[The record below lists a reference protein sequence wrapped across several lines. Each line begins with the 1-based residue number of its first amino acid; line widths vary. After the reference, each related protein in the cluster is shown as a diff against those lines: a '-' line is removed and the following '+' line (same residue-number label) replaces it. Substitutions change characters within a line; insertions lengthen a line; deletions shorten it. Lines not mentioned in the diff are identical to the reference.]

1 MKKRIGVLLLIS
13 LLITSC
19 VSSRWGSAS
28 LSWGMDLESFERTY
42 ITKEKIETDLYS
54 IIYLPKNSVYK
65 NEFDEYLLFAN
76 DIWLSSDSSFF
87 KHKKRLIRRLQI
99 TDFTLAEC
107 KEKIKELNSF
117 SGEKNQVEKEFEFP
131 LKELCNEDDA
141 ILGFE
146 DFPSE
151 NSIPVIFLLLNHPYN
166 YAIGFRQV
174 NNYFWLDYHYYGGLF
189 GATRGDGSG
198 YEYFTGIFFKNGK
211 NFILSYDSYSNSF
224 FNVLY
229 RYDEDGN
236 SKYPNALTVGRK
248 HRYGTSYTESEYSTF
263 LNQIADIYRKF
274 LVHIDPAKLFLLQE
288 KKDGPFG
295 TFWGMNKDDLYLIC
309 KENTK
314 LSNNLTDINII
325 EGNLTYSDY
334 YTVFK
339 YSGTTTI
346 EEFIPQKYADSI
358 SKYYAVFDSSNG
370 LYQIFNIVNHSR
382 ALNPKEIYENS
393 EKNQNS
399 FKKIKSILT
408 EQYGKPTENSNNS
421 VYWMTDIGM
430 KIELFSESK
439 LVKLYS
445 YWDGKEY
452 GGQDDFTCLV
462 YTDSKKYE
470 ALCSSEKEAIEKD
483 KKERSDAAE
492 KKATMQKSYF

>member
-1 MKKRIGVLLLIS
+1 MKKQISLLLIS

-19 VSSRWGSAS
+19 VSSRWGSDS
-28 LSWGMDLESFERTY
+28 LRWGMDLESFERTY

-87 KHKKRLIRRLQI
+87 KHKKRLIRRLQVI
-99 TDFTLAEC
+99 DFTLAEC
-107 KEKIKELNSF
+107 KEKIKKLNSF
-117 SGEKNQVEKEFEFP
+117 SEEYNQVEKEFEFP
-131 LKELCNEDDA
+131 LKKLCNEDDA

-151 NSIPVIFLLLNHPYN
+151 NSIPAIFLLLDQPYN
-166 YAIGFRQV
+166 YAIGYKDEKYLKSHSYV
-174 NNYFWLDYHYYGGLF
+174 GLF
-189 GATRGDGSG
+189 GAGVGHGGGS
-198 YEYFTGIFFKNGK
+198 EYCTGIFFKNGK
-211 NFILSYDSYSNSF
+211 NFILSYDSNSNSF

-229 RYDEDGN
+229 SYADYSNSRY
-236 SKYPNALTVGRK
+236 Y
-248 HRYGTSYTESEYSTF
+248 
-263 LNQIADIYRKF
+263 QQF
-274 LVHIDPAKLFLLQE
+274 LVHIDQVKLSRLQE
-288 KKDGPFG
+288 RIAGPFG

-309 KENTK
+309 KK
-314 LSNNLTDINII
+314 DSQLSKDLTDIRTLN
-325 EGNLTYSDY
+325 EKLNYSDY

-339 YSGTTTI
+339 YSGSMAMKK
-346 EEFIPQKYADSI
+346 FVPQKRADSI
-358 SKYYAVFDSSNG
+358 SEYYAAFDSSNG
-370 LYQIFNIVNHSR
+370 LYQVFTIVNHSR
-382 ALNPKEIYENS
+382 ALNPKEMYENS
-393 EKNQNS
+393 EKNQNA
-399 FKKIKSILT
+399 FKKMKSVLT
-408 EQYGKPTENSNNS
+408 EQYGKPIEKSNNS
-421 VYWMTDIGM
+421 VYWMTDMNI

-470 ALCSSEKEAIEKD
+470 TLLSSEKKAIEKD
-483 KKERSDAAE
+483 KKEQSDAAE

>member
-1 MKKRIGVLLLIS
+1 MKKQISLLLIS

-28 LSWGMDLESFERTY
+28 LRWGMDLESFERTY

-54 IIYLPKNSVYK
+54 IIYLPKNSIYK

-76 DIWLSSDSSFF
+76 DIWISSDSFSF
-87 KHKKRLIRRLQI
+87 KHKKRLIRSLLV

-107 KEKIKELNSF
+107 KEKLKELNSF
-117 SGEKNQVEKEFEFP
+117 SEKSEKYDCVEKEFEFP

-141 ILGFE
+141 ILSFE

-151 NSIPVIFLLLNHPYN
+151 NSIPVIFLLLNQPYN
-166 YAIGFRQV
+166 YAMGYKNEKDLSR
-174 NNYFWLDYHYYGGLF
+174 NYYGNSW
-189 GATRGDGSG
+189 TKES

-211 NFILSYDSYSNSF
+211 NFILSYDRDSNSF
-224 FNVLY
+224 FYKLLGAYPEYFFRKLNT
-229 RYDEDGN
+229 RYADDI
-236 SKYPNALTVGRK
+236 
-248 HRYGTSYTESEYSTF
+248 F
-263 LNQIADIYRKF
+263 LNQIADVYRKF
-274 LVHIDPAKLFLLQE
+274 LVHIDQVKLSSLQE
-288 KKDGPFG
+288 RIAGPFG
-295 TFWGMNKDDLYLIC
+295 TFWGMNKNDLYLIC
-309 KENTK
+309 KK
-314 LSNNLTDINII
+314 DSQLSKDLTDIRILNEKI
-325 EGNLTYSDY
+325 NYSDY

-339 YSGTTTI
+339 YSGSMAI
-346 EEFIPQKYADSI
+346 KKIVPQKRADSI
-358 SKYYAVFDSSNG
+358 SEYYAAFDSSNG
-370 LYQIFNIVNHSR
+370 LYQVFTIVNHSR
-382 ALNPKEIYENS
+382 ALNPKEMYENN
-393 EKNQNS
+393 EKNQNA
-399 FKKIKSILT
+399 FKKMKSVLT
-408 EQYGKPTENSNNS
+408 EQYGKPIEKSNNS
-421 VYWMTDIGM
+421 VYWMTDMNI

-470 ALCSSEKEAIEKD
+470 TLLSSEKKAIEKD
-483 KKERSDAAE
+483 KKEQSDAAE

>member
-1 MKKRIGVLLLIS
+1 MKKQISLLLIS

-19 VSSRWGSAS
+19 VSSRWGSDS
-28 LSWGMDLESFERTY
+28 LRWGMDLESFERTY

-87 KHKKRLIRRLQI
+87 KHKKRLIRRLQVI
-99 TDFTLAEC
+99 DFTLAEC
-107 KEKIKELNSF
+107 KEKIKKLNSF
-117 SGEKNQVEKEFEFP
+117 SEEYNQVEKEFEFP
-131 LKELCNEDDA
+131 LKKLCNEDDA

-151 NSIPVIFLLLNHPYN
+151 NSISAIFLLLDQPYN
-166 YAIGFRQV
+166 YAIGYKDEKYLKSHSYV
-174 NNYFWLDYHYYGGLF
+174 GLF
-189 GATRGDGSG
+189 GAGVGHGGGS
-198 YEYFTGIFFKNGK
+198 EYCTGIFFKNGK
-211 NFILSYDSYSNSF
+211 NFILSYDSNSNSF

-229 RYDEDGN
+229 SYADYSNSRY
-236 SKYPNALTVGRK
+236 Y
-248 HRYGTSYTESEYSTF
+248 
-263 LNQIADIYRKF
+263 QQF
-274 LVHIDPAKLFLLQE
+274 LVHIDQVKLSRLQE
-288 KKDGPFG
+288 RIAGPFG

-309 KENTK
+309 KK
-314 LSNNLTDINII
+314 DSQLSKDLTDIRTLN
-325 EGNLTYSDY
+325 EKLNYSDY

-339 YSGTTTI
+339 YSGSMAMKK
-346 EEFIPQKYADSI
+346 FVPQKRADSI
-358 SKYYAVFDSSNG
+358 SEYYAAFDSSNG
-370 LYQIFNIVNHSR
+370 LYQVFTIVNHSR
-382 ALNPKEIYENS
+382 ALNPKEMYENS
-393 EKNQNS
+393 EKNQNA
-399 FKKIKSILT
+399 FKKMKSVLT
-408 EQYGKPTENSNNS
+408 EQYGKPIEKSNNS
-421 VYWMTDIGM
+421 VYWMTDMNI

-470 ALCSSEKEAIEKD
+470 TLLSSEKKAIEKD
-483 KKERSDAAE
+483 KKEQSDAAE

>member
-1 MKKRIGVLLLIS
+1 MKKQISLLLIS

-19 VSSRWGSAS
+19 VSSRWGSDS
-28 LSWGMDLESFERTY
+28 LRWGMDLESFERTY

-87 KHKKRLIRRLQI
+87 KHKKRLIRRLQVI
-99 TDFTLAEC
+99 DFTLAEC
-107 KEKIKELNSF
+107 KEKIKKLNSF
-117 SGEKNQVEKEFEFP
+117 SEEYNQVEKEFEFP
-131 LKELCNEDDA
+131 LKKLCNEDDA

-151 NSIPVIFLLLNHPYN
+151 NSIPAIFLLLDQPYN
-166 YAIGFRQV
+166 YAIGYKDEKYLKSHSYV
-174 NNYFWLDYHYYGGLF
+174 GLF
-189 GATRGDGSG
+189 GAGVGHGGGS
-198 YEYFTGIFFKNGK
+198 EYCTGIFFKNGK
-211 NFILSYDSYSNSF
+211 NFILSYDSNSNSF

-229 RYDEDGN
+229 SYADYSNSRY
-236 SKYPNALTVGRK
+236 Y
-248 HRYGTSYTESEYSTF
+248 
-263 LNQIADIYRKF
+263 QQF
-274 LVHIDPAKLFLLQE
+274 LVHIDQVKLSRLQE
-288 KKDGPFG
+288 RIAGSFG

-309 KENTK
+309 KK
-314 LSNNLTDINII
+314 DSQLSKDLTDIRTLN
-325 EGNLTYSDY
+325 EKLNYSDY

-339 YSGTTTI
+339 YSGSMAMKK
-346 EEFIPQKYADSI
+346 FVPQKRADSI
-358 SKYYAVFDSSNG
+358 SEYYAAFDSSNG
-370 LYQIFNIVNHSR
+370 LYQVFTIVNHSR
-382 ALNPKEIYENS
+382 ALNPKEMYENS
-393 EKNQNS
+393 EKNQNA
-399 FKKIKSILT
+399 FKKMKSVLT
-408 EQYGKPTENSNNS
+408 EQYGKPIEKSNNS
-421 VYWMTDIGM
+421 VYWMTDMNI

-470 ALCSSEKEAIEKD
+470 TLLSSEKKAIEKD
-483 KKERSDAAE
+483 KKEQSDAAE

>member
-28 LSWGMDLESFERTY
+28 LRWGMDLESFERTY

-54 IIYLPKNSVYK
+54 IIYLPKNSIYK

-76 DIWLSSDSSFF
+76 DIWLSSDSSSF
-87 KHKKRLIRRLQI
+87 KHKKRLIRSLQV

-151 NSIPVIFLLLNHPYN
+151 NSIPVIFLLLNQPYN

-189 GATRGDGSG
+189 EATRGDGSG
-198 YEYFTGIFFKNGK
+198 YEYFTGIFLKNGK

-236 SKYPNALTVGRK
+236 SRYPNALTVGRK

-263 LNQIADIYRKF
+263 LNQIADVYRKF

-309 KENTK
+309 KKNTK
-314 LSNNLTDINII
+314 LSNNLTDISII

-358 SKYYAVFDSSNG
+358 SEYYAAFDSSNG
-370 LYQIFNIVNHSR
+370 LYQVFTIVNHSR
-382 ALNPKEIYENS
+382 ALNPKEIYEKG
-393 EKNQNS
+393 EKNQNA
-399 FKKIKSILT
+399 FKKMKSVLT
-408 EQYGKPTENSNNS
+408 EQYGKPIEKSNNS
-421 VYWMTDIGM
+421 VYWMTDMNI

-445 YWDGKEY
+445 SWNGKEY
-452 GGQDDFTCLV
+452 VGQDDFTCLV

-470 ALCSSEKEAIEKD
+470 TLLSSEKKAIEKD
-483 KKERSDAAE
+483 KKERSEAAE

>member
-1 MKKRIGVLLLIS
+1 MKKQISLLLIS

-19 VSSRWGSAS
+19 VSSRWGSDS
-28 LSWGMDLESFERTY
+28 LRWGMDLESFERTY

-87 KHKKRLIRRLQI
+87 KHKKRLIRRLQVI
-99 TDFTLAEC
+99 DFTLAEC
-107 KEKIKELNSF
+107 KEKIKKLNSF
-117 SGEKNQVEKEFEFP
+117 SEEYNQVEKEFEFP
-131 LKELCNEDDA
+131 LKKLCNEDDA

-151 NSIPVIFLLLNHPYN
+151 NSIPAIFLLLDQPYN
-166 YAIGFRQV
+166 YAIGYKDEKYLKSHSYV
-174 NNYFWLDYHYYGGLF
+174 GLF
-189 GATRGDGSG
+189 GAGVGHGGGS
-198 YEYFTGIFFKNGK
+198 EYCTGIFFKNGK
-211 NFILSYDSYSNSF
+211 NFILSYDSNSNSF

-229 RYDEDGN
+229 SYADYSNSRY
-236 SKYPNALTVGRK
+236 Y
-248 HRYGTSYTESEYSTF
+248 
-263 LNQIADIYRKF
+263 QQF
-274 LVHIDPAKLFLLQE
+274 LVHIDQVKLARLQE
-288 KKDGPFG
+288 RIAGPFG

-309 KENTK
+309 KK
-314 LSNNLTDINII
+314 DSQLSKDLTDIRTLN
-325 EGNLTYSDY
+325 EKLNYSDY

-339 YSGTTTI
+339 YSGSMAMKK
-346 EEFIPQKYADSI
+346 FVPQKRADSI
-358 SKYYAVFDSSNG
+358 SEYYAAFDSSNG
-370 LYQIFNIVNHSR
+370 LYQVFTIVNHSR
-382 ALNPKEIYENS
+382 ALNPKEMYENS
-393 EKNQNS
+393 EKNQNA
-399 FKKIKSILT
+399 FKKMKSVLT
-408 EQYGKPTENSNNS
+408 EQYGKPIEKSNNS
-421 VYWMTDIGM
+421 VYWMTDMNI

-470 ALCSSEKEAIEKD
+470 TLLSSEKKAIEKD
-483 KKERSDAAE
+483 KKEQSDAAE

>member
-1 MKKRIGVLLLIS
+1 MKKQISLLLIS
-13 LLITSC
+13 VLITSC
-19 VSSRWGSAS
+19 VSSRWGSDS
-28 LSWGMDLESFERTY
+28 LRWGMDLESFERTY

-87 KHKKRLIRRLQI
+87 KHKKRLIRRLQVI
-99 TDFTLAEC
+99 DFTLAEC
-107 KEKIKELNSF
+107 KEKIKKLNSF
-117 SGEKNQVEKEFEFP
+117 SEEYNQVEKEFEFP
-131 LKELCNEDDA
+131 LKKLCNEDDA

-151 NSIPVIFLLLNHPYN
+151 NSIPAIFLLLDQPYN
-166 YAIGFRQV
+166 YAIGYKDEKYLKSHSYV
-174 NNYFWLDYHYYGGLF
+174 GLF
-189 GATRGDGSG
+189 GAGVGHGGGS
-198 YEYFTGIFFKNGK
+198 EYCTGIFFKNGK
-211 NFILSYDSYSNSF
+211 NFILSYDSNSNSF

-229 RYDEDGN
+229 SYADYSNSRY
-236 SKYPNALTVGRK
+236 Y
-248 HRYGTSYTESEYSTF
+248 
-263 LNQIADIYRKF
+263 QQF
-274 LVHIDPAKLFLLQE
+274 LVHIDQVKLSRLQE
-288 KKDGPFG
+288 RIAGPFG

-309 KENTK
+309 KK
-314 LSNNLTDINII
+314 DSQLSKDLTDIRTLN
-325 EGNLTYSDY
+325 EKLNYSDY

-339 YSGTTTI
+339 YSGSMAMKK
-346 EEFIPQKYADSI
+346 FVPQKRADSI
-358 SKYYAVFDSSNG
+358 SEYYAAFDSSNG
-370 LYQIFNIVNHSR
+370 LYQVFTIVNHSR
-382 ALNPKEIYENS
+382 ALNPKEMYENS
-393 EKNQNS
+393 EKNQNA
-399 FKKIKSILT
+399 FKKMKSVLT
-408 EQYGKPTENSNNS
+408 EQYGKPIEKSNNS
-421 VYWMTDIGM
+421 VYWMTDMNI

-470 ALCSSEKEAIEKD
+470 TLLSSEKKAIEKD
-483 KKERSDAAE
+483 KKEQSDAAE

>member
-54 IIYLPKNSVYK
+54 IIYLPKNSIYK

-76 DIWLSSDSSFF
+76 DIWLSSDSSSF
-87 KHKKRLIRRLQI
+87 KHKKRLIRSLQV
-99 TDFTLAEC
+99 TDFTLTEC
-107 KEKIKELNSF
+107 KEKLKELNTF
-117 SGEKNQVEKEFEFP
+117 SAEYNIEKEFEFP
-131 LKELCNEDDA
+131 FKELCNEDDA

-151 NSIPVIFLLLNHPYN
+151 NSIPVIFLLLDQSYN
-166 YAIGFRQV
+166 YAIGYKDEKYLKSHSYV
-174 NNYFWLDYHYYGGLF
+174 GLF
-189 GATRGDGSG
+189 GAGVGHGGG
-198 YEYFTGIFFKNGK
+198 YEYFTGVFLKNGK
-211 NFILSYDSYSNSF
+211 NFILSYDRNSNSF

-229 RYDEDGN
+229 RYNEYGD
-236 SKYPNALTVGRK
+236 SWYPNALAAARGQRSPAYAQSK
-248 HRYGTSYTESEYSTF
+248 YSTF
-263 LNQIADIYRKF
+263 LNQIADVYGKF
-274 LVHIDPAKLFLLQE
+274 LVHIDQVKLSRLQE
-288 KKDGPFG
+288 KMAGAFG
-295 TFWGMNKDDLYLIC
+295 IFWGMNKDDLYLIC
-309 KENTK
+309 KK
-314 LSNNLTDINII
+314 DSQLSKDLTDIRTLN
-325 EGNLTYSDY
+325 EKLNYSDY

-339 YSGTTTI
+339 YSGSMAI
-346 EEFIPQKYADSI
+346 KKFIPQKRADSI
-358 SKYYAVFDSSNG
+358 SEYYAAFDSSNG
-370 LYQIFNIVNHSR
+370 LYQVFTIVNHSR
-382 ALNPKEIYENS
+382 ALNPKEMYENS
-393 EKNQNS
+393 EKNQNA
-399 FKKIKSILT
+399 FKKMKSVLT
-408 EQYGKPTENSNNS
+408 EQYGKPIEKSNNS
-421 VYWMTDIGM
+421 IYWMTDMGI
-430 KIELFSESK
+430 KIELFLESK

>member
-1 MKKRIGVLLLIS
+1 MKKQISLLLIS

-19 VSSRWGSAS
+19 VSSRWGSDS
-28 LSWGMDLESFERTY
+28 LRWGMDLESFERTY

-87 KHKKRLIRRLQI
+87 KHKKRLIRRLQVI
-99 TDFTLAEC
+99 DFTLAEC
-107 KEKIKELNSF
+107 KEKIKKLNSF
-117 SGEKNQVEKEFEFP
+117 SEEYNQVEKEFEFP
-131 LKELCNEDDA
+131 LKKLCNEDDA

-151 NSIPVIFLLLNHPYN
+151 NSLPAIFLLLDQPYN
-166 YAIGFRQV
+166 YAIGYKDEKYLKSHSYV
-174 NNYFWLDYHYYGGLF
+174 GLF
-189 GATRGDGSG
+189 GAGVGHGGGS
-198 YEYFTGIFFKNGK
+198 EYCTGIFFKNGK
-211 NFILSYDSYSNSF
+211 NFILSYDSNSNSF

-229 RYDEDGN
+229 SYADYSNSRY
-236 SKYPNALTVGRK
+236 Y
-248 HRYGTSYTESEYSTF
+248 
-263 LNQIADIYRKF
+263 QQF
-274 LVHIDPAKLFLLQE
+274 LVHIDQVKLSRLQE
-288 KKDGPFG
+288 RIAGPFG

-309 KENTK
+309 KK
-314 LSNNLTDINII
+314 DSQLSKDLTDIRTLN
-325 EGNLTYSDY
+325 EKLNYSDY

-339 YSGTTTI
+339 YSGSMAMKK
-346 EEFIPQKYADSI
+346 FVPQKRADSI
-358 SKYYAVFDSSNG
+358 SEYYAAFDSSNG
-370 LYQIFNIVNHSR
+370 LYQVFTIVNHSR
-382 ALNPKEIYENS
+382 ALNPKEMYENS
-393 EKNQNS
+393 EKNQNA
-399 FKKIKSILT
+399 FKKMKSVLT
-408 EQYGKPTENSNNS
+408 EQYGKPIEKSNNS
-421 VYWMTDIGM
+421 VYWMTDMNI

-470 ALCSSEKEAIEKD
+470 TLLSSEKKAIEKD
-483 KKERSDAAE
+483 KKEQSDAAE

>member
-1 MKKRIGVLLLIS
+1 MKKQISLLLIS

-19 VSSRWGSAS
+19 VSSRWGSDS
-28 LSWGMDLESFERTY
+28 LRWGMDLESFERTY

-87 KHKKRLIRRLQI
+87 KHKKRLIRRLQVI
-99 TDFTLAEC
+99 DFTLAEC
-107 KEKIKELNSF
+107 KEKIKKLNSF
-117 SGEKNQVEKEFEFP
+117 SEEYNQVEKEFEFP
-131 LKELCNEDDA
+131 LKKLCNEDDA

-151 NSIPVIFLLLNHPYN
+151 NSIPAIFLLLDQPYN
-166 YAIGFRQV
+166 YAIGYKDEKYLKSHSYV
-174 NNYFWLDYHYYGGLF
+174 GLF
-189 GATRGDGSG
+189 GAGVGHGGGS
-198 YEYFTGIFFKNGK
+198 EYCTGIFFKNGK
-211 NFILSYDSYSNSF
+211 NFILSYDSNSNSF

-229 RYDEDGN
+229 SYADYSNSRY
-236 SKYPNALTVGRK
+236 Y
-248 HRYGTSYTESEYSTF
+248 
-263 LNQIADIYRKF
+263 QQF
-274 LVHIDPAKLFLLQE
+274 LVHIDQVKLSRLQE
-288 KKDGPFG
+288 RIAGPFG

-309 KENTK
+309 KK
-314 LSNNLTDINII
+314 DSQLSKDLTDIRTLN
-325 EGNLTYSDY
+325 EKLNYSDY

-339 YSGTTTI
+339 YSGSMAMKK
-346 EEFIPQKYADSI
+346 FVPQKRADSI
-358 SKYYAVFDSSNG
+358 SEYYAAFDSSNG
-370 LYQIFNIVNHSR
+370 LYQVFTIVNHSR
-382 ALNPKEIYENS
+382 ALNPKEMYENS
-393 EKNQNS
+393 EKNQNA
-399 FKKIKSILT
+399 FKKMKSILT
-408 EQYGKPTENSNNS
+408 EQYGKPIEKSNNS
-421 VYWMTDIGM
+421 VYWMTDMNI

-470 ALCSSEKEAIEKD
+470 TLLSSEKKAIEKD
-483 KKERSDAAE
+483 KKEQSDAAE
-492 KKATMQKSYF
+492 KKAAMQKSYF

>member
-1 MKKRIGVLLLIS
+1 MKKQISLLLIS

-19 VSSRWGSAS
+19 VSSRWGSDS
-28 LSWGMDLESFERTY
+28 LRWGMDLESFERTY

-54 IIYLPKNSVYK
+54 IIYLPQNSVYK

-87 KHKKRLIRRLQI
+87 KHKKRLIRRLQVI
-99 TDFTLAEC
+99 DFTLAEC
-107 KEKIKELNSF
+107 KEKIKKLNSF
-117 SGEKNQVEKEFEFP
+117 SEEYNQVEKEFEFP
-131 LKELCNEDDA
+131 LKKLCNEDDA

-151 NSIPVIFLLLNHPYN
+151 NSIPAIFLLLDQPYN
-166 YAIGFRQV
+166 YAIGYKDEKYLKSHSYV
-174 NNYFWLDYHYYGGLF
+174 GLF
-189 GATRGDGSG
+189 GAGVGHGGGS
-198 YEYFTGIFFKNGK
+198 EYCTGIFFKNGK
-211 NFILSYDSYSNSF
+211 NFILSYDSNSNSF

-229 RYDEDGN
+229 SYADYSNSRY
-236 SKYPNALTVGRK
+236 Y
-248 HRYGTSYTESEYSTF
+248 
-263 LNQIADIYRKF
+263 QQF
-274 LVHIDPAKLFLLQE
+274 LVHIDQVKLSRLQE
-288 KKDGPFG
+288 RIAGPFG

-309 KENTK
+309 KK
-314 LSNNLTDINII
+314 DSQLSKDLTDIRTLN
-325 EGNLTYSDY
+325 EKLNYSDY

-339 YSGTTTI
+339 YSGSMAMKK
-346 EEFIPQKYADSI
+346 FVPQKRADSI
-358 SKYYAVFDSSNG
+358 SEYYAAFDSSNE
-370 LYQIFNIVNHSR
+370 LYQVFTIVNHSR
-382 ALNPKEIYENS
+382 ALNPKEMYENS
-393 EKNQNS
+393 EKNQNA
-399 FKKIKSILT
+399 FKKMKSVLT
-408 EQYGKPTENSNNS
+408 EQYGKPIEKSNNS
-421 VYWMTDIGM
+421 VYWMTDMNI

-470 ALCSSEKEAIEKD
+470 TLLSSEKKAIEKD
-483 KKERSDAAE
+483 KKEQSDAAE

>member
-1 MKKRIGVLLLIS
+1 MKKQISLLLIS

-19 VSSRWGSAS
+19 VSSRWGSDS
-28 LSWGMDLESFERTY
+28 LRWGMDLESFERTY

-87 KHKKRLIRRLQI
+87 KHKKRLIRRLQVI
-99 TDFTLAEC
+99 DFTLAEC
-107 KEKIKELNSF
+107 KEKIKKLNSF
-117 SGEKNQVEKEFEFP
+117 SEEYNQVEKEFEFP
-131 LKELCNEDDA
+131 LKKLCNEDDA

-151 NSIPVIFLLLNHPYN
+151 NSIPAIFLLLDQPYN
-166 YAIGFRQV
+166 YAIGYKDEKYLKSHSYV
-174 NNYFWLDYHYYGGLF
+174 GLF
-189 GATRGDGSG
+189 GAGVGHGGGS
-198 YEYFTGIFFKNGK
+198 EYCTGIFFKNGK
-211 NFILSYDSYSNSF
+211 NFILSYDSNSNSF

-229 RYDEDGN
+229 SYADYSNSRY
-236 SKYPNALTVGRK
+236 Y
-248 HRYGTSYTESEYSTF
+248 
-263 LNQIADIYRKF
+263 QQF
-274 LVHIDPAKLFLLQE
+274 LVHIDQVKLSRLQE
-288 KKDGPFG
+288 RIAGPFG

-309 KENTK
+309 KK
-314 LSNNLTDINII
+314 DSQLSKDLTDIRTLN
-325 EGNLTYSDY
+325 EKLNYSDY

-339 YSGTTTI
+339 YSGSMAMKK
-346 EEFIPQKYADSI
+346 FVPQKRADSI
-358 SKYYAVFDSSNG
+358 SEYYAAFDSSNG
-370 LYQIFNIVNHSR
+370 LYQVFTIVNHSR
-382 ALNPKEIYENS
+382 ALNPKEMYENS
-393 EKNQNS
+393 EKNQNA
-399 FKKIKSILT
+399 FKKMKSVLT
-408 EQYGKPTENSNNS
+408 EQYGKPIEKSNNS
-421 VYWMTDIGM
+421 VYWMTDMNI

-470 ALCSSEKEAIEKD
+470 TLLSSEKKAIEKD
-483 KKERSDAAE
+483 KKEQSDAAE
-492 KKATMQKSYF
+492 KKAAMQKSYF

>member
-1 MKKRIGVLLLIS
+1 MKKQISLLLIS

-19 VSSRWGSAS
+19 VSSRWGSDS
-28 LSWGMDLESFERTY
+28 LRWGMDLESFERTY

-87 KHKKRLIRRLQI
+87 KHKKRLIRRLQVI
-99 TDFTLAEC
+99 DFTLAEC
-107 KEKIKELNSF
+107 KEKIKKLNSF
-117 SGEKNQVEKEFEFP
+117 SKEYNQVEKEFEFP
-131 LKELCNEDDA
+131 LKKLCNEDDA

-151 NSIPVIFLLLNHPYN
+151 NSIPAIFLLLDQPYN
-166 YAIGFRQV
+166 YAIGYKDEKYLKSHSYV
-174 NNYFWLDYHYYGGLF
+174 GLF
-189 GATRGDGSG
+189 GAGVGHGGGS
-198 YEYFTGIFFKNGK
+198 EYCTGIFFKNGK
-211 NFILSYDSYSNSF
+211 NFILSYDSNSNSF

-229 RYDEDGN
+229 SYADYSNSRY
-236 SKYPNALTVGRK
+236 Y
-248 HRYGTSYTESEYSTF
+248 
-263 LNQIADIYRKF
+263 QQF
-274 LVHIDPAKLFLLQE
+274 LVHIDQVKLSRLQE
-288 KKDGPFG
+288 RIAGPFG

-309 KENTK
+309 KK
-314 LSNNLTDINII
+314 DSQLSKDLTDIRTLN
-325 EGNLTYSDY
+325 EKLNYSDY

-339 YSGTTTI
+339 YSGSMAMKK
-346 EEFIPQKYADSI
+346 FVPQKRADSI
-358 SKYYAVFDSSNG
+358 SEYYAAFDSSNG
-370 LYQIFNIVNHSR
+370 LYQVFTIVNHSR
-382 ALNPKEIYENS
+382 ALNPKEMYENS
-393 EKNQNS
+393 EKNQNA
-399 FKKIKSILT
+399 FKKMKSVLT
-408 EQYGKPTENSNNS
+408 EQYGKPIEKSNNS
-421 VYWMTDIGM
+421 VYWMTDMNI

-470 ALCSSEKEAIEKD
+470 TLLSSEKKAIEKD
-483 KKERSDAAE
+483 KKEQSDAAE

>member
-1 MKKRIGVLLLIS
+1 MKKQISLLLIS

-19 VSSRWGSAS
+19 VSSRWGSDS
-28 LSWGMDLESFERTY
+28 LRWGMDLESFERTY

-87 KHKKRLIRRLQI
+87 KHKKRLIRRLQVI
-99 TDFTLAEC
+99 DFTLAEC
-107 KEKIKELNSF
+107 KEKIKKLNSF
-117 SGEKNQVEKEFEFP
+117 SEEYNQVEKEFEFP
-131 LKELCNEDDA
+131 LKKLCNEDDA

-151 NSIPVIFLLLNHPYN
+151 NSIPAIFLLLDQPYN
-166 YAIGFRQV
+166 YAIGYKDEKYLKSHSYV
-174 NNYFWLDYHYYGGLF
+174 GLF
-189 GATRGDGSG
+189 GAGVGHGGGS
-198 YEYFTGIFFKNGK
+198 EYCTGIFFKNGK
-211 NFILSYDSYSNSF
+211 NFILSYDSNSNSF

-229 RYDEDGN
+229 SYADYSNSRY
-236 SKYPNALTVGRK
+236 Y
-248 HRYGTSYTESEYSTF
+248 
-263 LNQIADIYRKF
+263 QQF
-274 LVHIDPAKLFLLQE
+274 LVHIDQVKLSRLQE
-288 KKDGPFG
+288 RIAGPFG

-309 KENTK
+309 KK
-314 LSNNLTDINII
+314 DSQLSKDLTDIRTLN
-325 EGNLTYSDY
+325 EKLNYSDY

-339 YSGTTTI
+339 YSGSMAMKK
-346 EEFIPQKYADSI
+346 FVPQKRADSI
-358 SKYYAVFDSSNG
+358 SEYYAAFDSSNG
-370 LYQIFNIVNHSR
+370 LYQVFTIVNHSR
-382 ALNPKEIYENS
+382 ALNPKEMYENS
-393 EKNQNS
+393 EKNQNA
-399 FKKIKSILT
+399 FKKMKSVLT
-408 EQYGKPTENSNNS
+408 EQYGKPIEKSNNS
-421 VYWMTDIGM
+421 IYWMTDMGI
-430 KIELFSESK
+430 KIELFLESK

>member
-1 MKKRIGVLLLIS
+1 MKKQISLLLIS

-19 VSSRWGSAS
+19 VSSRWGSDS
-28 LSWGMDLESFERTY
+28 LRWGMDLESFERTY

-87 KHKKRLIRRLQI
+87 KHKKRLIRRLQVI
-99 TDFTLAEC
+99 DFTLAEC
-107 KEKIKELNSF
+107 KEKIKKLNSF
-117 SGEKNQVEKEFEFP
+117 SEEYNQVEKEFEFP
-131 LKELCNEDDA
+131 LKKLCNEDDA

-151 NSIPVIFLLLNHPYN
+151 NSIPAIFLLLDQPYN
-166 YAIGFRQV
+166 YAIGYKDEKYLKSHSYV
-174 NNYFWLDYHYYGGLF
+174 GLF
-189 GATRGDGSG
+189 GAGVGHGGGS
-198 YEYFTGIFFKNGK
+198 EYCTGIFFKNGK
-211 NFILSYDSYSNSF
+211 NFILSYDSNSNSF

-229 RYDEDGN
+229 SYADYSNSRY
-236 SKYPNALTVGRK
+236 Y
-248 HRYGTSYTESEYSTF
+248 
-263 LNQIADIYRKF
+263 QQF
-274 LVHIDPAKLFLLQE
+274 LVHIDQVKLSRLQE
-288 KKDGPFG
+288 RIAGPFG

-309 KENTK
+309 KK
-314 LSNNLTDINII
+314 DSQLSKDLTDIRTLN
-325 EGNLTYSDY
+325 EKLNYSDY

-339 YSGTTTI
+339 YSGSMAMKK
-346 EEFIPQKYADSI
+346 FVPQKRADSI
-358 SKYYAVFDSSNG
+358 SEYYAAFDSTNG
-370 LYQIFNIVNHSR
+370 LYQVFTIVNHSR
-382 ALNPKEIYENS
+382 ALNPKEMYENS
-393 EKNQNS
+393 EKNQNA
-399 FKKIKSILT
+399 FKKMKSVLT
-408 EQYGKPTENSNNS
+408 EQYGKPIEKSNNS
-421 VYWMTDIGM
+421 VYWMTDMNI

-470 ALCSSEKEAIEKD
+470 TLLSSEKKAIEKD
-483 KKERSDAAE
+483 KKEQSDAAE

>member
-1 MKKRIGVLLLIS
+1 MKKQISLLLIS

-28 LSWGMDLESFERTY
+28 LRWGMDLESFERTY

-87 KHKKRLIRRLQI
+87 KHKKRLIRRLQVI
-99 TDFTLAEC
+99 DFTLAEC
-107 KEKIKELNSF
+107 KEKIKKLNSF
-117 SGEKNQVEKEFEFP
+117 SEEYNQVEKEFEFP
-131 LKELCNEDDA
+131 LKKLCSEDDA

-151 NSIPVIFLLLNHPYN
+151 NSIPAIFLLLDQPYN
-166 YAIGFRQV
+166 YAIGYKNEKYLKSHSYV
-174 NNYFWLDYHYYGGLF
+174 GLF
-189 GATRGDGSG
+189 GAGVGHGGGS
-198 YEYFTGIFFKNGK
+198 EYCTGIFFKNGK
-211 NFILSYDSYSNSF
+211 NFILSYDSNSNSF

-229 RYDEDGN
+229 SYADYSNSRY
-236 SKYPNALTVGRK
+236 YQQ
-248 HRYGTSYTESEYSTF
+248 F
-263 LNQIADIYRKF
+263 L
-274 LVHIDPAKLFLLQE
+274 LHIDQVKLSHLQE
-288 KKDGPFG
+288 KTEGPFG
-295 TFWGMNKDDLYLIC
+295 TFWGMNKDELYLIC
-309 KENTK
+309 KKNTK
-314 LSNNLTDINII
+314 LSNNLTDISII

-358 SKYYAVFDSSNG
+358 SEYYAIFDSSNG

-382 ALNPKEIYENS
+382 ALNTKEIYENS

-408 EQYGKPTENSNNS
+408 EQYGKPIENSNNS

-439 LVKLYS
+439 IVKLYS
-445 YWDGKEY
+445 SWNGKEY
-452 GGQDDFTCLV
+452 VGQDDFTCLV

-470 ALCSSEKEAIEKD
+470 TLLSSEKKAIEKD
-483 KKERSDAAE
+483 KKERSEAA
-492 KKATMQKSYF
+492 KKKENMQKSYF

>member
-1 MKKRIGVLLLIS
+1 MKKRIGILLLIS

-28 LSWGMDLESFERTY
+28 LRWGMDLESFERTY

-54 IIYLPKNSVYK
+54 IIYLPKNSIYR

-87 KHKKRLIRRLQI
+87 KHKKRLIRSLQV

-107 KEKIKELNSF
+107 KEKLKELNTF
-117 SGEKNQVEKEFEFP
+117 SEEYEIEKEFEFP

-141 ILGFE
+141 VLSFE

-151 NSIPVIFLLLNHPYN
+151 NSIPVTFLLLDQPYN
-166 YAIGFRQV
+166 YAIGSKSGNDVSR
-174 NNYFWLDYHYYGGLF
+174 NYYGSSW
-189 GATRGDGSG
+189 THES
-198 YEYFTGIFFKNGK
+198 YECFTGIFLKNGK
-211 NFILSYDSYSNSF
+211 NFILSYDRDSNSF
-224 FNVLY
+224 FYALLGAHPEYFLRQLNT
-229 RYDEDGN
+229 RYDDD
-236 SKYPNALTVGRK
+236 S
-248 HRYGTSYTESEYSTF
+248 F
-263 LNQIADIYRKF
+263 LNQIADVYRKF
-274 LVHIDPAKLFLLQE
+274 LVHIDQVKLSRLQE
-288 KKDGPFG
+288 KMAGPFG

-309 KENTK
+309 KK
-314 LSNNLTDINII
+314 DSQLSEDLTDIRTLN
-325 EGNLTYSDY
+325 EKLNYSDY

-339 YSGTTTI
+339 YSGSMAI
-346 EEFIPQKYADSI
+346 KKFIPQKRADSI
-358 SKYYAVFDSSNG
+358 SEYYAAFDSSNG
-370 LYQIFNIVNHSR
+370 LYQVFTIVNHSR
-382 ALNPKEIYENS
+382 ALNPKEMYENS
-393 EKNQNS
+393 EKNQNA
-399 FKKIKSILT
+399 FKKMKSVLT
-408 EQYGKPTENSNNS
+408 EQYGKPIEKSNNS
-421 VYWMTDIGM
+421 IYWMTDMGI
-430 KIELFSESK
+430 KIELFLESK

-483 KKERSDAAE
+483 KKERSDASE

>member
-1 MKKRIGVLLLIS
+1 MKKQISLLLIS

-28 LSWGMDLESFERTY
+28 LRWGMDLESFERTY

-87 KHKKRLIRRLQI
+87 KHKKRLIRRLQVI
-99 TDFTLAEC
+99 DFTLAEC
-107 KEKIKELNSF
+107 KEKIKKLNSF
-117 SGEKNQVEKEFEFP
+117 SEEYNQVEKEFEFP
-131 LKELCNEDDA
+131 LKKLCNEDDA

-151 NSIPVIFLLLNHPYN
+151 NSIPAIFLLLDQPYN
-166 YAIGFRQV
+166 YAIGYKDEKYLKSHSYV
-174 NNYFWLDYHYYGGLF
+174 GLF
-189 GATRGDGSG
+189 GAGVGHGGGS
-198 YEYFTGIFFKNGK
+198 EYCTGIFFKNGK
-211 NFILSYDSYSNSF
+211 NFILSYDSNSNSF

-229 RYDEDGN
+229 SYADYSNSRY
-236 SKYPNALTVGRK
+236 Y
-248 HRYGTSYTESEYSTF
+248 
-263 LNQIADIYRKF
+263 QQF
-274 LVHIDPAKLFLLQE
+274 LVHIDQVKLSRLQE
-288 KKDGPFG
+288 RIAGPFG

-309 KENTK
+309 KK
-314 LSNNLTDINII
+314 DSQLSKDLTDIRTLN
-325 EGNLTYSDY
+325 EKLNYSDY

-339 YSGTTTI
+339 YSGSMAMKK
-346 EEFIPQKYADSI
+346 FVPQKRADSI
-358 SKYYAVFDSSNG
+358 SEYYAAFDSSNG
-370 LYQIFNIVNHSR
+370 LYQVFTIVNHSR
-382 ALNPKEIYENS
+382 ALNPKEMYENS
-393 EKNQNS
+393 EKNQNA
-399 FKKIKSILT
+399 FKKMKSVLT
-408 EQYGKPTENSNNS
+408 EQYGKPIEKSNNS
-421 VYWMTDIGM
+421 VYWMTDMNI

-470 ALCSSEKEAIEKD
+470 TLLSSEKKAIEKD
-483 KKERSDAAE
+483 KKEQSDAAE

>member
-1 MKKRIGVLLLIS
+1 MKKQISLLLIS

-87 KHKKRLIRRLQI
+87 KHKKRLIRRLQVI
-99 TDFTLAEC
+99 DFTLAEC
-107 KEKIKELNSF
+107 KEKIKKLNSF
-117 SGEKNQVEKEFEFP
+117 SEEYNQVEKEFEFP
-131 LKELCNEDDA
+131 LKKLCNEDDA

-151 NSIPVIFLLLNHPYN
+151 NSIPAIFLLLDQPYN
-166 YAIGFRQV
+166 YAIGYKDEKYLKSHSYV
-174 NNYFWLDYHYYGGLF
+174 GLF
-189 GATRGDGSG
+189 GAGVGHGGGS
-198 YEYFTGIFFKNGK
+198 EYCTGIFFKNGK
-211 NFILSYDSYSNSF
+211 NFILSYDSNSNSF

-229 RYDEDGN
+229 SYADYSNSRY
-236 SKYPNALTVGRK
+236 Y
-248 HRYGTSYTESEYSTF
+248 
-263 LNQIADIYRKF
+263 QQF
-274 LVHIDPAKLFLLQE
+274 LVHIDQVKLSRLQE
-288 KKDGPFG
+288 RIAGPFG

-309 KENTK
+309 KK
-314 LSNNLTDINII
+314 DSQLSKDLTDIRTLN
-325 EGNLTYSDY
+325 EKLNYSDY

-339 YSGTTTI
+339 YSGSMAMKK
-346 EEFIPQKYADSI
+346 FVPQKRADSI
-358 SKYYAVFDSSNG
+358 SEYYAAFDSSNG
-370 LYQIFNIVNHSR
+370 LYQVFTIVNHSR
-382 ALNPKEIYENS
+382 ALNPKEMYENS
-393 EKNQNS
+393 EKNQNA
-399 FKKIKSILT
+399 FKKMKSVLT
-408 EQYGKPTENSNNS
+408 EQYGKPIEKSNNS
-421 VYWMTDIGM
+421 VYWMTDMNI

-470 ALCSSEKEAIEKD
+470 TLLSSEKKAIEKD
-483 KKERSDAAE
+483 KKEQSDAAE